1 MTVSD
6 ARPKAQPTTTGAT
19 GKPAVFVDGASGT
32 TGLGIRERLSVQN
45 DVTVK
50 AIAEEQRKD
59 AGAKR
64 ALLEEV
70 DLVILCLPDDAA
82 KETVALI
89 DAMGAAAPRCWMHRR
104 RFASLTT
111 GPTAFRNSPRI
122 RRRRSAPR
130 GKSRTRAAIRPA
142 RWR

>member
-6 ARPKAQPTTTGAT
+6 TRPKAQPTTTGAT

-89 DAMGAAAPRCWMHRR
+89 DAMGAAAPKVLD
-104 RFASLTT
+104 ASLTT

-122 RRRRSAPR
+122 RRRRSVPR